1 MPAPKPSL
9 ADAEIEDEMKAA
21 NKEYQAN
28 LTVARGTGPEPALP
42 PGVSR
47 HDFNKW
53 KEQQAVAARR
63 RLAELEDRL
72 QRLQLLR
79 TKIATMKATAD
90 DTLLRTDAALG
101 QSFARAPNN
110 PGGGSWTLPGQ
121 VQTQP
126 RRHQP
131 GPPAKLG
138 ALNASGDVE
147 WTTLEDV
154 DDDLD
159 SPAHNTAPADDEVP
173 AGKHSRMPPYVAP
186 PYQPGMAPP
195 FTPGMSGL
203 RQIIRDEMNAV
214 VSQVVATAITSDQ
227 HRADAGVSCLEGI
240 EPGVAPG
247 RAAGH
252 ARSLQRH
259 GRCLAGVF
267 G

>member
-1 MPAPKPSL
+1 MPPPKPSL

-21 NKEYQAN
+21 KREYEAT
-28 LTVARGTGPEPALP
+28 LPAARGTDPEPALP

-126 RRHQP
+126 RRQQP
-131 GPPAKLG
+131 GPQAKLG

-227 HRADAGVSCLEGI
+227 QRADAGVSCLEIINRELRPRG
-240 EPGVAPG
+240 
-247 RAAGH
+247 AAGH
-252 ARSLQRH
+252 V
-259 GRCLAGVF
+259 GVP
-267 G
+267 